1 MVAVVVFVCD
11 TVLVVAV
18 VLDVVCDTVL
28 VVAGGL
34 VVVCDTSLINNFQGF
49 RMTLEAALCQNL
61 QPQFRA
67 LIHW

>member
-11 TVLVVAV
+11 TVVVVFV
-18 VLDVVCDTVL
+18 VLDVVCDTV
-28 VVAGGL
+28 L